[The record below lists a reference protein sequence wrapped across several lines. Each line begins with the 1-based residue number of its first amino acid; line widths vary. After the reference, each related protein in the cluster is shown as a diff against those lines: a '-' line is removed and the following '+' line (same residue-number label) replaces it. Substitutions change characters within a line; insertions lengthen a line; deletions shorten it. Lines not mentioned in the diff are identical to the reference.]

1 MRTSLARS
9 IAITT
14 VCIVLGILIALQMK
28 NVNAARLTESNLTE
42 IQTRLLEY
50 AQKNQELSQRNAQLS
65 AYISQL
71 ENAAKADNSAVDA
84 VLKEKD
90 RYAVFAGL
98 TEVRNSG
105 LLITITSGAD
115 TQLRDSVLRQYV
127 NELRSLGAQAI
138 SINRERIVA
147 MSEIRVAGASIII
160 NGNTYSRQG
169 VFEIRAITDPKKND
183 YVREYLGIITK
194 SILADTATR
203 NDQYEINV
211 QMMPEV
217 TLPALS
223 EDSIAFKLDLLASAK
238 K

>member
-1 MRTSLARS
+1 MKTSLARS
-9 IAITT
+9 IAITA
-14 VCIVLGILIALQMK
+14 VCVVLGILIALQMK
-28 NVNAARLTESNLTE
+28 NVNAARLTEENLTE

-65 AYISQL
+65 AYVNQL

-84 VLKEKD
+84 VLKEKE

-105 LLITITSGAD
+105 VLITITTGTD
-115 TQLRDSVLRQYV
+115 TQMRDSILRQYV

-138 SINRERIVA
+138 AINGERIVA
-147 MSEIRVAGASIII
+147 MSEIRVSGPTTII
-160 NGNTYSRQG
+160 NGNAYSRQG
-169 VFEIRAITDPKKND
+169 VFEIRAITDPKKKD
-183 YVREYLGIITK
+183 YVSVYLDYINK
-194 SILADTATR
+194 SILADASVR
-203 NDQYEINV
+203 SDQYQINV

-223 EDSIAFKLDLLASAK
+223 EDSIAFKLDLLTSAK